1 MECILLQ
8 NMYMETRFALKNGN
22 ERCFA
27 FFDSALL
34 VSTSELTAIK
44 EKKRN

>member
-1 MECILLQ
+1 MLQ

-27 FFDSALL
+27 LFDSALL
-34 VSTSELTAIK
+34 VSTSELTAIEG
-44 EKKRN
+44 EKKKLVR